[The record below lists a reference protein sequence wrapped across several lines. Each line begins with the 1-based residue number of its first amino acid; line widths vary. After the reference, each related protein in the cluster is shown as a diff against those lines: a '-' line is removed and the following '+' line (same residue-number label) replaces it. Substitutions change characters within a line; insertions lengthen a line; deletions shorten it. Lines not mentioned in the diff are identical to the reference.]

1 MSGPKVIEIDYEAL
15 NRARDRNRDKWNSML
30 ARYAAEL
37 DGLAGQAKQMVD
49 LGLAALATPPSA
61 KALQKQSERLLEEGE
76 GGGAVNK
83 VEKALSRVRNGL
95 ADAQA
100 KVKTRV
106 AELQRRH
113 GGLKSGLLEL
123 TRAKAS
129 FPKQYDDLMPRS
141 FPAETKQALRQ
152 RLQTKLDG
160 LDVPACPELQLN
172 GSGID
177 ALEKTESN
185 FQALMKQMESAREQA
200 FKELNEENARLLTE
214 SILKDAEP
222 VQSLSEWLTENQPEA
237 EAPDEKRDK
246 VAEKLNHLLA
256 ELVVLKDYP
265 DWETFYGKAEAVREE
280 KSSARR
286 KMLYDGLLIECSR
299 KVKLAKE
306 YEAWSRGLRELQ
318 VEAALLESAQ
328 GKKFVE
334 ELEAVERSGDTA
346 VELRELGERMKA
358 IRAEEKSAG
367 ETEKRI
373 KAVLESLKEQG
384 YEVSEEIMEVAT
396 VKKGKLVFEKP
407 IALKLPGEE
416 DYAVLVKVVGE
427 NRVQTEMVRY
437 DDAEESANQKIRDK
451 EKEETWCSHHA
462 RMRKDLEGLGY
473 SIKLKLKKNA
483 GELPVRV
490 VSRDKPKATRRRT
503 AKAPA
508 KRQRRKS

>member
-1 MSGPKVIEIDYEAL
+1 
-15 NRARDRNRDKWNSML
+15 
-30 ARYAAEL
+30 
-37 DGLAGQAKQMVD
+37 
-49 LGLAALATPPSA
+49 
-61 KALQKQSERLLEEGE
+61 
-76 GGGAVNK
+76 
-83 VEKALSRVRNGL
+83 
-95 ADAQA
+95 
-100 KVKTRV
+100 
-106 AELQRRH
+106 
-113 GGLKSGLLEL
+113 
-123 TRAKAS
+123 
-129 FPKQYDDLMPRS
+129 
-141 FPAETKQALRQ
+141 
-152 RLQTKLDG
+152 
-160 LDVPACPELQLN
+160 
-172 GSGID
+172 
-177 ALEKTESN
+177 
-185 FQALMKQMESAREQA
+185 
-200 FKELNEENARLLTE
+200 
-214 SILKDAEP
+214 
-222 VQSLSEWLTENQPEA
+222 
-237 EAPDEKRDK
+237 

-306 YEAWSRGLRELQ
+306 YEAWSRELRELQ
-318 VEAALLESAQ
+318 VEATLLESAE
-328 GKKFVE
+328 GKEFIE
-334 ELEAVERSGDTA
+334 ELEAVERSGDKA

-384 YEVSEEIMEVAT
+384 YEVGEEIMEVAT

-490 VSRDKPKATRRRT
+490 VSRDKPKATRRRA

>member
-15 NRARDRNRDKWNSML
+15 NRARDRNRDKWNSLL
-30 ARYAAEL
+30 ARYSAEL

-61 KALQKQSERLLEEGE
+61 KALQKQTERLLEEGE

-95 ADAQA
+95 TDAQA
-100 KVKTRV
+100 KVKARV

-129 FPKQYDDLMPRS
+129 FPKQYDDLMPSS

-152 RLQTKLDG
+152 RLQAELDE

-177 ALEKTESN
+177 ALEKTESKL
-185 FQALMKQMESAREQA
+185 QALLKKMESVREQA

-299 KVKLAKE
+299 KVKSAKE

-318 VEAALLESAQ
+318 VESTLLKSAE
-328 GKKFVE
+328 GKEFAK

-346 VELRELGERMKA
+346 VELRELGEHMKA
-358 IRAEEKSAG
+358 IRAEEQSAG

-396 VKKGKLVFEKP
+396 VKKGKLVFEP
-407 IALKLPGEE
+407 IALNLPGEE

-490 VSRDKPKATRRRT
+490 VSRDKPKATRRRA